1 MQYEG
6 AHEATQVD
14 KVDAF
19 ISCELSAFLE
29 SYLSDDQ
36 TIEDH
41 LYYETKYRILIDCG
55 AKKSDWIG
63 TQYHFK
69 LIFTKN
75 GVKVTGVL
83 FAVEN
88 FLSFIGRLTF

>member
-1 MQYEG
+1 MVDRVFHLVNCMLEFVHQSQMQDEG

-55 AKKSDWIG
+55 AKKSD
-63 TQYHFK
+63 
-69 LIFTKN
+69 
-75 GVKVTGVL
+75 
-83 FAVEN
+83 
-88 FLSFIGRLTF
+88 